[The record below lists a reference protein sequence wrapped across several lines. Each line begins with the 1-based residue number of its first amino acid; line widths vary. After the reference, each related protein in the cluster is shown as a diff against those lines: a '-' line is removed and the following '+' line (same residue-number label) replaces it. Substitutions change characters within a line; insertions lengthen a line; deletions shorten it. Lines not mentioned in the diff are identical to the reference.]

1 MQDDAN
7 TDAPRVGAVAPFS
20 LLVKP
25 AGGGCNLDCSYCFY
39 KKDHPAGFMSSDTA
53 ARMLD
58 AYCALPFGGKSVAL
72 QGGEPLLALRTGV
85 FELVRAHGV
94 DRSLQTNATLVTDEV
109 AERLARGGWLVG
121 ASLDGPAPMNRLRG
135 DSFDAAV
142 AGIRRLERAGAD
154 YNLLTVVSRA
164 NVAHPREV
172 YRYLRDNF
180 ATRFHQYIECTG
192 PCDAITGEAWGNF
205 LVGLFDEWIR
215 RDAHTVSIRLF
226 DSIVSQM
233 LRGYPTQCSFGESCR
248 QYLVVEH
255 DGSVYPCDFHV
266 SPSLRLGSIRESSFE
281 ELLASPVYA
290 RFASAKTASV
300 PRKCRLCPYWAFC
313 RGDCPRNR
321 QSLCA
326 GWRRFFAHALPRL
339 RELADDCAGR
349 AAASAFLV

>member
-1 MQDDAN
+1 MKDDASPGN
-7 TDAPRVGAVAPFS
+7 HQVSVIQPFS

-39 KKDHPAGFMSSDTA
+39 KKDHAAGFMSFDTA

-58 AYCALPFGGKSVAL
+58 EYCALPFEEKAVAL
-72 QGGEPLLALRTGV
+72 QGGEPLLALHTGV
-85 FELVRAHGV
+85 FDLMCAHRV
-94 DRSLQTNATLVTDEV
+94 DKSLQTNATLVTDEI
-109 AERLARGGWLVG
+109 ASRLARDGWLVG
-121 ASLDGPAPMNRLRG
+121 ASIDGPKPMNNLRG

-142 AGIRRLERAGAD
+142 AGIRRLERAGVD
-154 YNLLTVVSRA
+154 YNLLTVVSKA

-172 YRYLRDNF
+172 YLYLRDNF

-192 PCDAITGEAWGNF
+192 PCDEITGEEWGRF
-205 LVGLFDEWIR
+205 LVGLFDEWIK
-215 RDAHTVSIRLF
+215 RDAHTISIRLF

-233 LRGYPTQCSFGESCR
+233 LLGFPTQCSFGESCR

-266 SPSLRLGSIRESSFE
+266 MPSLRLGNIRENSFE

-290 RFASAKTASV
+290 KFAAAKTACL
-300 PRKCRLCPYWAFC
+300 PQKCRLCAYWEFC
-313 RGDCPRNR
+313 HGDCPRNR
-321 QSLCA
+321 QSLCV

-339 RELADDCAGR
+339 RELADDFR
-349 AAASAFLV
+349 